1 MGEVLLRTKNLYVS
15 YGKIEALK
23 GIDFYV
29 ETGEIVCII
38 GANGAGK
45 TTFLKSVMG
54 LLPLQGG
61 EIYYEN
67 KLILSK
73 EKALPTNKI
82 VESGIS
88 LVPEGRRI
96 FTDLTVI
103 ENLEMGAFLIKDKK
117 KYEKKD
123 KKKYEKRLNEVFSLF
138 PILKERQKQKAG
150 LLSGG
155 EQQML
160 AISRALMSYPKLL
173 LLDEPSLGLA
183 PLVVKNILEVLKK
196 INVEENVTICLVEQ
210 NAKMALKI
218 SNRGYVMETGKIVLE
233 GSSGD
238 LLDNPAV
245 KSAYLGE

>member
-96 FTDLTVI
+96 FTGLTVI
-103 ENLEMGAFLIKDKK
+103 ENLEMGAFLI
-117 KYEKKD
+117 KD

>member
-1 MGEVLLRTKNLYVS
+1 MREVLLRTKNLYVS

-96 FTDLTVI
+96 FTDLTVL
-103 ENLEMGAFLIKDKK
+103 ENLEMGAFLI
-117 KYEKKD
+117 KD

>member
-45 TTFLKSVMG
+45 TTFLQSVMG

-96 FTDLTVI
+96 FTDLTVL
-103 ENLEMGAFLIKDKK
+103 ENLEMGAFLI
-117 KYEKKD
+117 KD

>member
-54 LLPLQGG
+54 LLTLQGG

-73 EKALPTNKI
+73 EEALPTNKI

-96 FTDLTVI
+96 FTDLTVL
-103 ENLEMGAFLIKDKK
+103 ENLEMGAFLI
-117 KYEKKD
+117 KD

>member
-82 VESGIS
+82 VGSGIS

-103 ENLEMGAFLIKDKK
+103 ENLEMGAFLI
-117 KYEKKD
+117 KD

>member
-23 GIDFYV
+23 GMDFYV

-103 ENLEMGAFLIKDKK
+103 ENLEMGAFLI
-117 KYEKKD
+117 KD

>member
-103 ENLEMGAFLIKDKK
+103 ENLEMGAFLI
-117 KYEKKD
+117 KD